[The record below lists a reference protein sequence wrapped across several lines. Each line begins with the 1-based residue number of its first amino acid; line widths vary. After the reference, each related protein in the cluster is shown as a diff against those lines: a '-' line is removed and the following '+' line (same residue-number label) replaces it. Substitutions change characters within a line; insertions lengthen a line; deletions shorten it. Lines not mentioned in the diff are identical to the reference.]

1 MAYRKDTS
9 NLNGS
14 NNDAVCDAVSNIF
27 STPERSSQTI
37 KIFSRKKAK
46 SKTHIKRPMNAFMVY
61 AQAAR
66 RKVAGEYPN
75 MSYAQLSKTLG
86 KLWKLLDAK
95 EKGPFIEEAER
106 LRRQHKLDHPGY
118 KFQPKRKSKKASTE
132 EIENVVTE
140 HELLTLLKA
149 DVIIKDVP
157 EEGGENVEGREQLS
171 CSRVPRNIT
180 LEAMPRTFPQSFP
193 SDARPKIEKGIM
205 EQCSNQDDILED
217 LLSVLSDMEKETK
230 LTPPPSPMYE
240 NNLYLSSSNQNPRL
254 NLGFPMHTMYPSF
267 HLARNNNVFPTISNI
282 FSVHHEE
289 SSFLQSL
296 QPQPRLPTLFP
307 YQGATQNKS
316 TTPTKHNSQ
325 FKANLVTV
333 S

>member
-1 MAYRKDTS
+1 MASRKDTS
-9 NLNGS
+9 HLNGS
-14 NNDAVCDAVSNIF
+14 DDALCDAVSNIF

-37 KIFSRKKAK
+37 KIFSRKK
-46 SKTHIKRPMNAFMVY
+46 SKPNSHVKRPMNAFMVY

-95 EKGPFIEEAER
+95 EKEPFIEEANR

-118 KFQPKRKSKKASTE
+118 KFQPKRKSKKTSTE
-132 EIENVVTE
+132 DIENVVTE
-140 HELLTLLKA
+140 RELLTLLKA
-149 DVIIKDVP
+149 DVIIKDCP
-157 EEGGENVEGREQLS
+157 EEGESGEGMEQFS
-171 CSRVPRNIT
+171 CSRVPCNIT
-180 LEAMPRTFPQSFP
+180 LESIPRTFPESFP
-193 SDARPKIEKGIM
+193 DDVRRPKIEKAIM

-217 LLSVLSDMEKETK
+217 LLSVLSDMEKETSK
-230 LTPPPSPMYE
+230 FTPPPSPMYE
-240 NNLYLSSSNQNPRL
+240 NNVYLPSSLGDPRL
-254 NLGFPMHTMYPSF
+254 NLGFPMHTVYPSF

-289 SSFLQSL
+289 SSL
-296 QPQPRLPTLFP
+296 QPQPSLTTSFP
-307 YQGATQNKS
+307 YHGVSEHKP
-316 TTPTKHNSQ
+316 TTPTQHNSQ

>member
-1 MAYRKDTS
+1 MASRKDTS
-9 NLNGS
+9 HLNGS
-14 NNDAVCDAVSNIF
+14 NDALCDAVSNIF
-27 STPERSSQTI
+27 GTPERSSQTI
-37 KIFSRKKAK
+37 KIFSRKKSKPK
-46 SKTHIKRPMNAFMVY
+46 SHIKRPMNAFMVY

-86 KLWKLLDAK
+86 KLWKLLNAK
-95 EKGPFIEEAER
+95 EKEPFIEEANR

-118 KFQPKRKSKKASTE
+118 KFEPKRKSKKTGTE

-140 HELLTLLKA
+140 RELLTLLKA
-149 DVIIKDVP
+149 DVIIKDYA
-157 EEGGENVEGREQLS
+157 EEGESEEGMEQLS

-180 LEAMPRTFPQSFP
+180 LDAIPRTFPESFP
-193 SDARPKIEKGIM
+193 SDVRRPKIEKGIM

-217 LLSVLSDMEKETK
+217 LLSVLSDMEKETSK
-230 LTPPPSPMYE
+230 FTPPPSPMYE
-240 NNLYLSSSNQNPRL
+240 NNVYLQRSLENQRL
-254 NLGFPMHTMYPSF
+254 NLGFPMHAMYPSF
-267 HLARNNNVFPTISNI
+267 HLARNNNVFPNI

-289 SSFLQSL
+289 SSLLQSL
-296 QPQPRLPTLFP
+296 QPQPSLTTSFP
-307 YQGATQNKS
+307 YQGVTEHKP
-316 TTPTKHNSQ
+316 TTPTQHNSQ